1 MSGIERFI
9 SSLKGIKKKGNY
21 RLFYRGHSDADGY
34 KLEPS
39 LFRNS
44 KAYRKESHIFRTLLA
59 SQPQEFRDDSSTLEK
74 LVRMQH
80 YSLPTRLLD
89 ITSNPL
95 SALYFAT
102 SSIHKDDV
110 DGEVVVFKVRENK
123 IKFFDSDTVSCLS
136 NIAFLNPSERNKL
149 RRFIRSVDDIEE
161 FNNNSV
167 VKRLVQF
174 IRAEKPYFLAEIDPN
189 HLREPVFVIPKLS
202 NKRILAQN
210 GAFIVFGLSDEISDE
225 NDFDIEIER
234 IRIRAGGKDQI
245 RKDLDLVGYNKG
257 SMFPEIES
265 SAQYITSRLDID
277 FEDTPTRKAGLR
289 RIPLSSD

>member
-1 MSGIERFI
+1 MSGIEQFI
-9 SSLKGIKKKGNY
+9 SSLKRIKKKGNY
-21 RLFYRGHSDADGY
+21 RLFYRGHSDADNY
-34 KLEPS
+34 ELQPS

-59 SQPQEFRDDSSTLEK
+59 SQPQEFRDDTSTLEK

-102 SSIHKDDV
+102 SNTDKDNV
-110 DGEVVVFKVRENK
+110 DGEVIVFKVRENK
-123 IKFFDSDTVSCLS
+123 LKFFDSDTVSCLS
-136 NIAFLNPSERNKL
+136 NIAFLNPSERNNL
-149 RRFIRSVDDIEE
+149 RKFIKSVGNIKD
-161 FNNNSV
+161 FNDNPV

-174 IRAEKPYFLAEIDPN
+174 IKAEKPYFLPEIDPN

-210 GAFIVFGLSDEISDE
+210 GAFIVFGLSNKIYDE
-225 NDFDIEIER
+225 NDFDIQIER
-234 IRIRAGGKDQI
+234 IRIIPDDKGQI

-265 SAQYITSRLDID
+265 SAKYITSRLDID
-277 FEDTPTRKAGLR
+277 FEDPPTRKAGLK
-289 RIPLSSD
+289 RIPLRSD